1 MIARKPLAF
10 TVESLKDSDITFN
23 RELAMDIVYLSGRPE
38 LHIIDINNHFKAA
51 TFLRSMSTDDLWD
64 SILRSSVNLYAGF
77 PATDLTDQGSQ
88 LVPP

>member
-1 MIARKPLAF
+1 
-10 TVESLKDSDITFN
+10 
-23 RELAMDIVYLSGRPE
+23 
-38 LHIIDINNHFKAA
+38 
-51 TFLRSMSTDDLWD
+51 MSTDDLWD